1 MTVEV
6 RAVDAGELRLPVDD
20 HATTAAHTGAVDHHR
35 VHRDGRRHA
44 VLFGQFADR
53 AHHRERADG
62 YHLVEF
68 FAGVEFF
75 LKFVGNE
82 ALVSVRAVVGR
93 DDQLVG
99 RRRHF
104 VVENDEVDA
113 SKADDGGNF
122 RAERLELFR
131 LRVSDGRAE
140 TAADDRDFFEPFE
153 RRRDAERADEVENGV
168 AGFELREVLRRF
180 ADRLN
185 DDRNAAFFAVVIGDR
200 EGDAF
205 AELVDAQD
213 DELPRFRFF
222 SDGRREDFHQK
233 YLRIQGLFSEDFV
246 GHLVFDSKR
255 RK

>member
-1 MTVEV
+1 MLKNFKVIEV
-6 RAVDAGELRLPVDD
+6 ISQKSRALL
-20 HATTAAHTGAVDHHR
+20 TFYQ
-35 VHRDGRRHA
+35 GR
-44 VLFGQFADR
+44 
-53 AHHRERADG
+53 
-62 YHLVEF
+62 
-68 FAGVEFF
+68 
-75 LKFVGNE
+75 LKFN
-82 ALVSVRAVVGR
+82 
-93 DDQLVG
+93 
-99 RRRHF
+99 HH
-104 VVENDEVDA
+104 
-113 SKADDGGNF
+113 
-122 RAERLELFR
+122 
-131 LRVSDGRAE
+131 

-153 RRRDAERADEVENGV
+153 RSRDAERADEVENGV
-168 AGFELREVLRRF
+168 AGFELREVFRRF

-185 DDRNAAFFAVVIGDR
+185 DDRNAAFFAVVIGDG

>member
-6 RAVDAGELRLPVDD
+6 RAVDAGEFRLAVDD
-20 HATTAAHTGAVDHHR
+20 NATAAAHPGAVDHNR
-35 VHRDGRRHA
+35 VHRDGRRNA

-62 YHLVEF
+62 DDFVEF

-82 ALVSVRAVVGR
+82 ALIAVRTVVGR
-93 DDQLVG
+93 DDQFVG

-113 SKADDGGNF
+113 SKTNDGGDF
-122 RAERLELFR
+122 RAERFELFR

-153 RRRDAERADEVENGV
+153 RGRDAERADEVENGV

-185 DDRNAAFFAVVIGDR
+185 DDRDAAFFATAG
-200 EGDAF
+200 A
-205 AELVDAQD
+205 
-213 DELPRFRFF
+213 
-222 SDGRREDFHQK
+222 
-233 YLRIQGLFSEDFV
+233 RISI
-246 GHLVFDSKR
+246 R
-255 RK
+255 NI